1 MFFKRVYRMA
11 DTWIP
16 VDSEPLITVV
26 CADFLQVF
34 WIASYMQK
42 KNYMYLKRW
51 KPIGINTMCIN
62 GHYIKTYMLI
72 FCRGPGGAT
81 VDLIRRK

>member
-42 KNYMYLKRW
+42 KITCIKNVRNKHTVLPATILK
-51 KPIGINTMCIN
+51 CI
-62 GHYIKTYMLI
+62 
-72 FCRGPGGAT
+72 C
-81 VDLIRRK
+81 